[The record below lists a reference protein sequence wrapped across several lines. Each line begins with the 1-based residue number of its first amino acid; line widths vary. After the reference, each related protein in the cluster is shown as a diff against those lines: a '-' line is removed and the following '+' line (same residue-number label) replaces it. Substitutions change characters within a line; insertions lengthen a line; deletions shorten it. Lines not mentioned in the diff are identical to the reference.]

1 LSEYNKRSSRE
12 HSKPEGELSFSQL
25 DCRASNTTES
35 YEKSCSTL
43 LNGINT
49 SYDMETLASRLA
61 VPYLM
66 SGKENTRRASLEGY
80 HLGTLGRKT
89 GIYAPEDNV

>member
-1 LSEYNKRSSRE
+1 
-12 HSKPEGELSFSQL
+12 
-25 DCRASNTTES
+25 
-35 YEKSCSTL
+35 
-43 LNGINT
+43 
-49 SYDMETLASRLA
+49 METLASRLA